1 MVNTILRNEILHS
14 AYCLKNPT
22 QISSFSWKYSCTEM
36 FLFPSTGI
44 WMSLRFFHLDVLFY
58 SLKLRE
64 KTTWA
69 QNKIKRDCLITADLP
84 ENASFNTER
93 HIRDEVLS
101 LSTWIHN
108 MLSNMLISL
117 LSQYMCNFILTRS
130 DTLKISL
137 DNSCFH
143 EEKQ

>member
-1 MVNTILRNEILHS
+1 
-14 AYCLKNPT
+14 
-22 QISSFSWKYSCTEM
+22 M

-44 WMSLRFFHLDVLFY
+44 WMSLRFFQLDVLFY

-69 QNKIKRDCLITADLP
+69 QNKIKRDCLITADLH

-101 LSTWIHN
+101 LST
-108 MLSNMLISL
+108 
-117 LSQYMCNFILTRS
+117 
-130 DTLKISL
+130 
-137 DNSCFH
+137 
-143 EEKQ
+143 